1 MTLGLFE
8 SLMRITN
15 GLITLVFFP
24 LLYNLYRK
32 TKRRFFLYWGLG
44 FLLYG
49 INIML
54 RVIAPDII
62 ESSLTLF
69 IFFLTTSGFILIVT
83 GIGELIKRT
92 RLVLSATLILPVIL
106 LIHYV
111 LGGDWQYF
119 IWFIVLSPYVF
130 IVVSLIL
137 IMLVYH
143 YDLKMLIVG
152 WSSIMIL
159 NVAFAFEM
167 MNPGFVDL
175 LSTVGKVMIY
185 WGMTQPNFPFIVDDL
200 NSFMLGGIATEYHD
214 LITGQFNLI
223 NLQNTTKDKEIS
235 WIKDRIK
242 YNSRK
247 GIRTIIISYYD
258 LITPND
264 ISFNE
269 NTEDSYFVRVQL
281 GSRGVVKAFEDKVIT
296 INDDLTQIDLLFSDI
311 IKLSTER
318 QISCELILNSLST
331 IIHTHGWKR
340 MYSFMTSMIPSI
352 KNSSVNLTMFY
363 YPETHETRANIVKFE
378 IMADN
383 VIQK

>member
-1 MTLGLFE
+1 MTVGLFE
-8 SLMRITN
+8 PLMRLTN

-32 TKRRFFLYWGLG
+32 TNRRFFLYWGLG

-49 INIML
+49 VNIML
-54 RVIAPDII
+54 RVIAPEII
-62 ESSLTLF
+62 VTRLTLF
-69 IFFLTTSGFILIVT
+69 IFFLTTSGFIFIVT
-83 GIGELIKRT
+83 GIGELIRRT
-92 RLVLSATLILPVIL
+92 RLVLSATLILPSLL
-106 LIHYV
+106 LIQYV

-137 IMLVYH
+137 IMRLYH

-152 WSSIMIL
+152 WSSVMIL
-159 NVAFAFEM
+159 NMAFAFEM

-175 LSTVGKVMIY
+175 LSTVAKIMIY
-185 WGMTQPNFPFIVDDL
+185 WGMTKPNFAFIVDDL
-200 NSFMLGGIATEYHD
+200 NRFMLGGIATEYHE
-214 LITGQFNLI
+214 LITGQFNLV
-223 NLQNTTKDKEIS
+223 NLQNISKDKEIS
-235 WIKDRIK
+235 WIKDRID

-258 LITPND
+258 LITPKD
-264 ISFNE
+264 ISLN
-269 NTEDSYFVRVQL
+269 EDSYFVRVQL
-281 GSRGVVKAFEDKVIT
+281 GSRGIAKAFEDKVIT

-318 QISCELILNSLST
+318 QISCELILNSMST
-331 IIHTHGWKR
+331 IIHTHGWRR

-352 KNSSVNLTMFY
+352 KNSSVNLMMFY
-363 YPETHETRANIVKFE
+363 CPEAHENRAEIVKFE
-378 IMADN
+378 VMADN
-383 VIQK
+383 VFQL